1 MESSQQKI
9 LDYCLKNSSF
19 DGWNEKLLKN
29 ASLSAG
35 LDAHY
40 HKILFPAGVA
50 DILLFF
56 AEETNR
62 QMAESAVLPANG
74 VTAKIK
80 AAVLYRLQLNQPHK
94 AAIKAALKFY
104 ATNPLAALKATY
116 SAVDAIWRLIGDTS
130 TDFNF
135 YTKRT
140 LLAGVYSAT
149 IYYWLDDT
157 SEEGTKTAEFL
168 DKRLAEVGQFN
179 KFMSK
184 AKGLFANI

>member
-9 LDYCLKNSSF
+9 LAYCLKNSAF
-19 DGWNEKLLKN
+19 DGWNENLLKN
-29 ASLSAG
+29 ASLATG
-35 LDAHY
+35 LDANY

-104 ATNPLAALKATY
+104 ATSPLAALKATY
-116 SAVDAIWRLIGDTS
+116 SAVDSIWRLIGDTS

-157 SEEGTKTAEFL
+157 SEGQVKTAEFL

-179 KFMSK
+179 KFM
-184 AKGLFANI
+184 AKVKGFRI